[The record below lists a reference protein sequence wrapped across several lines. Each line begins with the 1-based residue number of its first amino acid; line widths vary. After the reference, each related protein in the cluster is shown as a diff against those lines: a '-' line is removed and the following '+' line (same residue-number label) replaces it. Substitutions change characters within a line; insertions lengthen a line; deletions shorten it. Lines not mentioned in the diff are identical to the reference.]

1 MKYKNAKDI
10 LPPELIEMLQD
21 YYEGGYLYIP
31 QRTAAAKRKE
41 TAYKVELEKRDQHIY
56 RKYLEGWSREQ
67 LVSLYHLSE
76 SSLRRII
83 LKQKRRY
90 QEMKDNIKEMISR
103 WGVECNQ
110 LVQKSPAVWEVNGS
124 HVIKMYEDKEQLERN
139 IAIVSALN
147 DCGIPVT
154 QMLPTTEKKFYVEKE
169 NQYYILYKKLEG
181 NTITEIHDLEMAY
194 QVGQVIGRLHI
205 AFKECEEKIDFWN
218 NNLLEEI
225 QGWIREIL
233 EADEW
238 TMLAENESDIR
249 KALYD

>member
-110 LVQKSPAVWEVNGS
+110 LVQKNPAVWEVNGS
-124 HVIKMYEDKEQLERN
+124 HVIKMYEDK
-139 IAIVSALN
+139 
-147 DCGIPVT
+147 
-154 QMLPTTEKKFYVEKE
+154 
-169 NQYYILYKKLEG
+169 
-181 NTITEIHDLEMAY
+181 
-194 QVGQVIGRLHI
+194 
-205 AFKECEEKIDFWN
+205 
-218 NNLLEEI
+218 
-225 QGWIREIL
+225 
-233 EADEW
+233 
-238 TMLAENESDIR
+238 
-249 KALYD
+249 

>member
-103 WGVECNQ
+103 CHGKHRNTVCCLFYQ
-110 LVQKSPAVWEVNGS
+110 CKRCKMCQRCGGS
-124 HVIKMYEDKEQLERN
+124 V
-139 IAIVSALN
+139 
-147 DCGIPVT
+147 P
-154 QMLPTTEKKFYVEKE
+154 
-169 NQYYILYKKLEG
+169 LYSGK
-181 NTITEIHDLEMAY
+181 
-194 QVGQVIGRLHI
+194 
-205 AFKECEEKIDFWN
+205 
-218 NNLLEEI
+218 
-225 QGWIREIL
+225 
-233 EADEW
+233 
-238 TMLAENESDIR
+238 
-249 KALYD
+249 